1 MKKLYLVR
9 HAKAERISNERDDF
23 SRKLIK
29 KGKLQ
34 AEQTGTKLKQL
45 NTKPDLIITS
55 AASRALETAQIM
67 SKKLGYPFEDLVT
80 HPGLY
85 SSSYI
90 DLLKVISEIPD
101 TFMSVMIV
109 GHNPTLFDLMHN
121 VSESRED
128 GFAKAAACLIE
139 LNIDN
144 WSDISKQKGKLI
156 FMEQP

>member
-9 HAKAERISNERDDF
+9 HAKAERISVDRDDF

-34 AEQTGTKLKQL
+34 AEQIGTKLKQL

-55 AASRALETAQIM
+55 AATRALETAQILA
-67 SKKLGYPFEDLVT
+67 KQLVYPFEDLVT
-80 HPGLY
+80 HPGMY
-85 SSSYI
+85 SSSYV
-90 DLLKVISEIPD
+90 DLLKVISEVPD
-101 TFMSVMIV
+101 SFNSVMIV

-121 VSESRED
+121 VSINNEE
-128 GFAKAAACLIE
+128 GFGKAAACSIE
-139 LNIDN
+139 FNMNN
-144 WSDISKQKGKLI
+144 WSDISSEKGKLI